1 MFASVAAL
9 ADALAEL
16 AAGYP
21 VMHAQDCISA
31 RAACRIRDLRP
42 AGRAR
47 DAGSGPFVIRTV
59 HHVDDFTSP
68 ALIECQRQAIIEP
81 DKVLVV
87 SEYWRRLLQDQY
99 GAADHAGAANPARC
113 YLAKLD

>member
-1 MFASVAAL
+1 MTSPAPVALLTYSVKPRGGVVHTL
-9 ADALAEL
+9 EL

-42 AGRAR
+42 AGRPR

-99 GAADHAGAANPARC
+99 GIAADVV
-113 YLAKLD
+113 